1 MPDLPKSARQ
11 SPCIALVLVASVVLA
26 SDGGQIAVFEQ
37 KAVDAVA
44 EAEALG
50 ALWLNTRATLSRAQI
65 LVGDGDVPQA
75 RRLLQEVLRE
85 ARLALNQ
92 ALVERARYAY
102 GRLRERERPP
112 PAGAARLAELH
123 SLIAAGKG
131 IEALRLAQELVES
144 YGN

>member
-26 SDGGQIAVFEQ
+26 SDSGQIAVLEQ

-50 ALWLNTRATLSRAQI
+50 ALWLDTRATLSRAQT
-65 LVGDGDVPQA
+65 LLGDGDVPQA
-75 RRLLQEVLRE
+75 RQLLQAVLQE
-85 ARLALNQ
+85 ARLAVNQ

-102 GRLRERERPP
+102 GRLRERAP
-112 PAGAARLAELH
+112 PADAARLADLH
-123 SLIAAGKG
+123 SLIAARMGA
-131 IEALRLAQELVES
+131 EASRLAQELAGS